1 MEGRRGETGVTHIE
15 EPKVFIEESVLIGI
29 PLGEPQR
36 CAGTLLLVLHLF
48 KPTLFLTL
56 TGPLLSLCYFINLKL
71 QIIVVNSL
79 K

>member
-29 PLGEPQR
+29 PLGEPQL

-48 KPTLFLTL
+48 KPTLFLPL
-56 TGPLLSLCYFINLKL
+56 TGPLLSFCYFINLKL
-71 QIIVVNSL
+71 QIIMVN
-79 K
+79 